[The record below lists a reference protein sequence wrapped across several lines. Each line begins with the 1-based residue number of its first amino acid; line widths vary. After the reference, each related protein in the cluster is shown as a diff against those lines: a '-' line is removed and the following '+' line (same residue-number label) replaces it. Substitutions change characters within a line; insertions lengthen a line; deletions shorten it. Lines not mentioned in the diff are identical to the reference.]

1 MSPNRRDYYEVL
13 GVGRDAE
20 EKEIKRA
27 FRKLARKYHPDVNP
41 GNKEAEA
48 KFKEASKAYQV
59 LSDAEKR
66 KQYDQ
71 FGRAGDLWGQPGAG
85 GPGGFTWSTRFGG
98 QSLDEL
104 LEELIGGRSGSRFGS
119 RRRRGQDLRFEIG
132 LTLEEA
138 ARGVARD
145 ITVPVPQVC
154 PRCQGAGLVGRGA
167 SCTTCRGTGQ
177 VEQTK
182 RLQVKIPP
190 GVHTGSRIRLAGQ
203 GAEGGDLYLVPK
215 ITPHPVFSRRGDDL
229 HSDIPV
235 TYSEAALGAEIEVP
249 TLEGKVKLKLPAGAS
264 SKQQLRLAG
273 KGMPRAGGGRGDLYV
288 QVRIVVPKD
297 LTNEEKELI
306 ARLGELRRQNPR
318 TRLRA

>member
-1 MSPNRRDYYEVL
+1 
-13 GVGRDAE
+13 
-20 EKEIKRA
+20 
-27 FRKLARKYHPDVNP
+27 
-41 GNKEAEA
+41 
-48 KFKEASKAYQV
+48 
-59 LSDAEKR
+59 
-66 KQYDQ
+66 
-71 FGRAGDLWGQPGAG
+71 
-85 GPGGFTWSTRFGG
+85 
-98 QSLDEL
+98 
-104 LEELIGGRSGSRFGS
+104 
-119 RRRRGQDLRFEIG
+119 
-132 LTLEEA
+132 
-138 ARGVARD
+138 
-145 ITVPVPQVC
+145 
-154 PRCQGAGLVGRGA
+154 
-167 SCTTCRGTGQ
+167 
-177 VEQTK
+177 
-182 RLQVKIPP
+182 VKIPP